1 MTAPAILLMV
11 LFILVIWGG
20 LVASVILL
28 SNNDDETSG
37 ELGNAP
43 AHKLFD
49 TVHVE
54 RVEGV
59 TAPRKYS
66 DYHVWLDDTLPDGV
80 SCERLS

>member
-20 LVASVILL
+20 LVASVIFL

-43 AHKLFD
+43 G
-49 TVHVE
+49 T
-54 RVEGV
+54 
-59 TAPRKYS
+59 
-66 DYHVWLDDTLPDGV
+66 DDETLMHQGAATM
-80 SCERLS
+80 

>member
-43 AHKLFD
+43 G
-49 TVHVE
+49 T
-54 RVEGV
+54 
-59 TAPRKYS
+59 
-66 DYHVWLDDTLPDGV
+66 DDETLMHQGAATM
-80 SCERLS
+80 